1 MRLILFTGN
10 STQRQISSIGSLFLN
25 NLILYPMKLLK
36 PLLSAAVVLSSLLL
50 TSAISSAVPRLTEI
64 ARYSTGEAVAEI
76 VSATPDGQILVFTN
90 AEEKRLSFVDIKNPR
105 SPKRLGAVDLTTF
118 GEPTS
123 VSITPDGK
131 YALVAI
137 LRDPDPGLLLFV
149 DVTTRQIKGRL
160 RLLGIGPDSLAIT
173 PDGAKAIIAIEDQE
187 DEDNLPGRRPGS
199 VNIVT
204 LNPKNLS
211 QSSLQKVTL
220 KLGGLKQINYP
231 TDPQPEF
238 IAIHPEGKIA
248 AVSLQ
253 ENNAIAFIDIST
265 AKVIRIV
272 SAGVSTHRADLTEDG
287 IVRFNQPFQGR
298 REPDGIAFTHDGKYL
313 LTANEG
319 DTDLETFG
327 DGIWSGGRGWSILDL
342 KGKVIFDTGTSF
354 EAAAASKGLYPDDR
368 SENRGTEVEGVTVA
382 QFGNLKAAFV
392 ISERGNFI
400 AGYDLAN
407 IRSPKRFALV
417 PTGQGPEGVIAIPQR
432 NLVVTANEVEGTL
445 SIFRLIP

>member
-1 MRLILFTGN
+1 
-10 STQRQISSIGSLFLN
+10 
-25 NLILYPMKLLK
+25 
-36 PLLSAAVVLSSLLL
+36 
-50 TSAISSAVPRLTEI
+50 
-64 ARYSTGEAVAEI
+64 
-76 VSATPDGQILVFTN
+76 
-90 AEEKRLSFVDIKNPR
+90 
-105 SPKRLGAVDLTTF
+105 
-118 GEPTS
+118 
-123 VSITPDGK
+123 
-131 YALVAI
+131 
-137 LRDPDPGLLLFV
+137 
-149 DVTTRQIKGRL
+149 
-160 RLLGIGPDSLAIT
+160 
-173 PDGAKAIIAIEDQE
+173 
-187 DEDNLPGRRPGS
+187 
-199 VNIVT
+199 
-204 LNPKNLS
+204 
-211 QSSLQKVTL
+211 L
-220 KLGGLKQINYP
+220 KLGGLKNVNYS

-238 IAIHPEGKIA
+238 IAIHPQGKIA

-298 REPDGIAFTHDGKYL
+298 REPDGIAFTRDGKYL